1 MSEQRL
7 SNPPPI
13 VGKHIPCLR
22 VDGADLSYETFGE
35 GVPFLFIARTAGH
48 GEAWKLHQVAEF
60 SRDHRVIIYDQRGTG
75 RSSAGGANFSTQRL
89 ADDAAT
95 LLNHLG
101 ARDAIV
107 LGHSNGGRV
116 AQALA
121 LDHPELVS
129 RLILASSGG
138 AHHTHGIPIAMC
150 VELVEKG
157 YDRYMREHS
166 LNVGFTRDFA
176 RAHPEIVERALAALL
191 TNPPPL
197 PVFLGHVAGRQGY
210 DATAR
215 LQDLRI
221 PTLVMIG
228 DDEDRGA
235 QHGTTHKQFAER
247 LVAAI
252 PRAELAVIPN
262 QGHYYLYADPA
273 TSHRVIREFLA
284 ASRESRS

>member
-1 MSEQRL
+1 MPFL
-7 SNPPPI
+7 
-13 VGKHIPCLR
+13 HI
-22 VDGADLSYETFGE
+22 DGADLSYETYGE
-35 GVPFLFIARTAGH
+35 GRPFLFLARTAGH

-75 RSSAGGANFSTQRL
+75 ASSAGGADFSTQRL
-89 ADDAAT
+89 ADDAAA
-95 LLNHLG
+95 LLDHLG
-101 ARDAIV
+101 ARDAVV

-129 RLILASSGG
+129 KLILASSGG
-138 AHHTHGIPIAMC
+138 AHHSHGIPIGMC

-157 YDRYMREHS
+157 YDRYVREHS
-166 LNVGFTRDFA
+166 QNVGFTREFA
-176 RAHPEIVERALAALL
+176 RTHPEIVKRVLAVLL
-191 TNPPPL
+191 ANPPPL

-210 DATAR
+210 DASQR
-215 LQDLRI
+215 LKDLRI
-221 PTLVMIG
+221 PTLVMVG

-252 PRAELAVIPN
+252 PHAELAVIPD
-262 QGHYYLYADPA
+262 QGHYYLYADPV
-273 TSHRVIREFLA
+273 TSHRVIRDFLA
-284 ASRESRS
+284 AKDKSRS